1 MLVST
6 QWLIFTAIES
16 FSVSGLNFF
25 PLLKQQQQQQLQQQ
39 RQQQQL
45 QQQQQ
50 QQLHQQ
56 QQQQQL
62 QQEQQQQQQQMFAFS
77 SPQLFYSRQTDFEKK
92 VVPELDE
99 IGVDGRIIF
108 QALAFTAT
116 NKSNRDPSKA
126 IK

>member
-1 MLVST
+1 MRDRAVGVNRECL
-6 QWLIFTAIES
+6 
-16 FSVSGLNFF
+16 SGGE
-25 PLLKQQQQQQLQQQ
+25 QQ
-39 RQQQQL
+39 
-45 QQQQQ
+45 
-50 QQLHQQ
+50 
-56 QQQQQL
+56 